1 MARAAWTRGGSGAQ
15 VAAESFLLKLLPC
28 MATPGV
34 RLVHSPPGYANV
46 APGADVFDQVRAWA
60 LFAHLCG

>member
-28 MATPGV
+28 MA
-34 RLVHSPPGYANV
+34 

-60 LFAHLCG
+60 LFAHLYR

>member
-1 MARAAWTRGGSGAQ
+1 

-60 LFAHLCG
+60 LFAHLYR